1 MDLTASIIPKSDQM
15 DYSDFIAGPRTVT
28 ITEVRPG
35 PTTEQPVEITL
46 TEFDRPWRPAK
57 SMRRVL
63 VAAWGSDSN
72 NYIGRRMTLF
82 GDPSVKWGGI
92 AIGGIRISHVSHIT
106 KPLTIA
112 LTESKGK
119 RKPFSVE
126 PVKEAAPQAPAPA
139 RDFYGEAALAGGDL
153 ELLRTLYKAA
163 QAAGEDQ
170 AVLDQIRGMASTASE
185 APAPAPDES

>member
-1 MDLTASIIPKSDQM
+1 MDLSDSIIPKSDQM

-46 TEFDRPWRPAK
+46 TEFERPWRPAK

-92 AIGGIRISHVSHIT
+92 AIGGIRLSHVSHIT
-106 KPLTIA
+106 KPLSIA

-119 RKPFSVE
+119 RKMFTVE
-126 PVKEAAPQAPAPA
+126 PVREAAPQAPAPA
-139 RDFYGEAALAGGDL
+139 RDWLSEAGKLSDVGALRSLWSEAQAGGADTGILDSIKALA
-153 ELLRTLYKAA
+153 T
-163 QAAGEDQ
+163 
-170 AVLDQIRGMASTASE
+170 
-185 APAPAPDES
+185 PAPADES

>member
-1 MDLTASIIPKSDQM
+1 M

-28 ITEVRPG
+28 IAEVRPG
-35 PTTEQPVEITL
+35 ASAEQPVEIIL
-46 TEFDRPWRPAK
+46 AEFNRPWRPAK

-63 VAAWGSDSN
+63 VAAWGADSN

-92 AIGGIRISHVSHIT
+92 AIGGIRLSHVSHIT

-119 RKPFSVE
+119 RKPFSVDPLPDAKPARE
-126 PVKEAAPQAPAPA
+126 FLKEAQAASGNVDQIRA
-139 RDFYGEAALAGGDL
+139 FWMD
-153 ELLRTLYKAA
+153 A
-163 QAAGEDQ
+163 QAAGAHQD
-170 AVLDQIRGMASTASE
+170 VLDKIKALATPTPPADETPAS
-185 APAPAPDES
+185 

>member
-1 MDLTASIIPKSDQM
+1 MDLSDSIIAKSDQM
-15 DYSDFIAGPRTVT
+15 DYSDFIAGPRTAT

-35 PTTEQPVEITL
+35 PSTEQPVEIML
-46 TEFDRPWRPAK
+46 AEFDRPWRPAK

-92 AIGGIRISHVSHIT
+92 AIGGIRLSHVSHIT
-106 KPLTIA
+106 KPLSIA

-119 RKPFSVE
+119 RKLFTVDPLPDAPDPLAIPERVL
-126 PVKEAAPQAPAPA
+126 VAAPEAIEAGKGAEYLVYLKNNNAPAHIVEFVQDLIKDAAKLAPVETPA
-139 RDFYGEAALAGGDL
+139 EA
-153 ELLRTLYKAA
+153 
-163 QAAGEDQ
+163 
-170 AVLDQIRGMASTASE
+170 
-185 APAPAPDES
+185 

>member
-1 MDLTASIIPKSDQM
+1 MDLSDSIIPKSDQM

-35 PTTEQPVEITL
+35 ASSEQPVEIIL
-46 TEFDRPWRPAK
+46 AEFDRPWRPAK

-92 AIGGIRISHVSHIT
+92 AIGGIRLSHVSHIT

-119 RKPFSVE
+119 RKPFSVDPLPDVKPAVPKATE
-126 PVKEAAPQAPAPA
+126 IPPEVIANTQKAIANGTTPDYIAWLTEQNAPQFILDYVKEQ
-139 RDFYGEAALAGGDL
+139 
-153 ELLRTLYKAA
+153 
-163 QAAGEDQ
+163 
-170 AVLDQIRGMASTASE
+170 TA
-185 APAPAPDES
+185 

>member
-72 NYIGRRMTLF
+72 NYLGRRITLF

-126 PVKEAAPQAPAPA
+126 PVREAAPQAPALA
-139 RDFYGEAALAGGDL
+139 RDWMTEAFATEGDVDLLRALYKEAQATGASKKVLDAIQALA
-153 ELLRTLYKAA
+153 T
-163 QAAGEDQ
+163 DQ
-170 AVLDQIRGMASTASE
+170 TPSPV
-185 APAPAPDES
+185 PDES

>member
-1 MDLTASIIPKSDQM
+1 MDLSDSIIPKSDQM

-35 PTTEQPVEITL
+35 ASSEQPVEIIL
-46 TEFDRPWRPAK
+46 AEFDRPWRPSK

-63 VAAWGSDSN
+63 VSAWGADSN
-72 NYIGRRMTLF
+72 NYLGRCMTLF

-119 RKPFSVE
+119 RKPFSVD
-126 PVKEAAPQAPAPA
+126 PLPDARPAPAPA
-139 RDFYGEAALAGGDL
+139 ATRDWKKEVDGARGDVDKLRSLWTEATNSGADL
-153 ELLRTLYKAA
+153 EALDYIKAA
-163 QAAGEDQ
+163 AKEQ
-170 AVLDQIRGMASTASE
+170 TA
-185 APAPAPDES
+185 

>member
-1 MDLTASIIPKSDQM
+1 MDLSESIIAKSDQM
-15 DYSDFIAGPRTVT
+15 DYSDFIAGPRTAT

-35 PTTEQPVEITL
+35 PSTEQPVEIVL
-46 TEFDRPWRPAK
+46 AEFDRPWRPAK

-92 AIGGIRISHVSHIT
+92 AIGGIRLSHVSHIT
-106 KPLTIA
+106 KPLTVA

-119 RKPFSVE
+119 RKPFSVD
-126 PVKEAAPQAPAPA
+126 PLAAPAKA
-139 RDFYGEAALAGGDL
+139 RDFLAEAKQANGDIG
-153 ELLRTLYKAA
+153 LLRALYTAA
-163 QAAGEDQ
+163 QSAGEPQ
-170 AVLDQIRGMASTASE
+170 ETLATIQSLA
-185 APAPAPDES
+185 APAPDAAPAQ

>member
-1 MDLTASIIPKSDQM
+1 
-15 DYSDFIAGPRTVT
+15 
-28 ITEVRPG
+28 
-35 PTTEQPVEITL
+35 
-46 TEFDRPWRPAK
+46 DRPWRPSK

-92 AIGGIRISHVSHIT
+92 AIGGIRLSHVSHIT

-119 RKPFSVE
+119 RKPFSVD
-126 PVKEAAPQAPAPA
+126 PLQDAPKPPTPTTPTRDWLTEAK
-139 RDFYGEAALAGGDL
+139 AAADTDALRAIWIDAKAGGASDDML
-153 ELLRTLYKAA
+153 
-163 QAAGEDQ
+163 QAIQNAKD
-170 AVLDQIRGMASTASE
+170 S
-185 APAPAPDES
+185 